1 MNFLYG
7 FFYATDDEKNM
18 TVSCAFL
25 LLRAFDAV
33 LLLSKAEFARA
44 NPVLCFQHHGIPY
57 SDTNTFSCG

>member
-7 FFYATDDEKNM
+7 FFYATDDENM
-18 TVSCAFL
+18 TVSRAFL